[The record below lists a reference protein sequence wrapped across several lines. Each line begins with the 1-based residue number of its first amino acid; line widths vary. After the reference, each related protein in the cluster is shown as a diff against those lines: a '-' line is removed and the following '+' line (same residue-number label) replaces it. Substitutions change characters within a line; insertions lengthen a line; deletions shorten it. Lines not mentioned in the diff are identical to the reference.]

1 LDLTEQL
8 QLDNLK
14 SGQLLV
20 SVIAAV
26 LLNVTSHALDIILTS
41 STFHSILLV
50 VPISIAVYL
59 TIDVAQALLK
69 IALPPIYTRRL
80 RISIPLPLPLLA
92 CFAIRTLTLGSSSFI
107 EYEYKTWYYLGN
119 SLILLTAFRTL
130 RRRITKT
137 NVELD
142 GRHLYTIAS
151 TCLWQM
157 RKVFVM
163 LMMLT
168 LMRYIAN

>member
-107 EYEYKTWYYLGN
+107 EYEYKTWYYQNAKLNYMRVAREISSLLSESLVKFDYGFIALGLTLTTAV
-119 SLILLTAFRTL
+119 SLSISF
-130 RRRITKT
+130 
-137 NVELD
+137 
-142 GRHLYTIAS
+142 
-151 TCLWQM
+151 
-157 RKVFVM
+157 KVFVI
-163 LMMLT
+163 L
-168 LMRYIAN
+168 